1 MNSERGALMGNGGS
15 NIVYAGIGA
24 RETQATIIAMIEK
37 IGAFMAS
44 KGLVLRSGGAEGC
57 SQAFERGC
65 DSVGG
70 EKEIFLPWRGFNGN
84 NSPLYAVSERA
95 MSIASGFNPAWVT
108 LGDSAKKC
116 AARYAHVIMGED
128 LKKPSAF
135 VICYTGGGKQ
145 KGGTGQAL
153 KIAQKY
159 KVPIFDIGVFEDTP
173 DAIKIKLHEFL
184 EQLSMDTAGL
194 EI

>member
-1 MNSERGALMGNGGS
+1 MGNGNES
-15 NIVYAGIGA
+15 IVYTGIGA
-24 RETQATIIAMIEK
+24 REAPAAIIAIVEK
-37 IGAFMAS
+37 IGAFMAT
-44 KGLVLRSGGAEGC
+44 KGYVLRSGGAEGC
-57 SQAFERGC
+57 SVAFERGC
-65 DSVGG
+65 DSAAGK
-70 EKEIFLPWRGFNGN
+70 KEIYLPWRGFNGN

-95 MSIASGFNPAWVT
+95 LSIASAFNPAWVT

-116 AARYAHVIMGED
+116 AARYAHVIMGQD

-159 KVPIFDIGVFEDTP
+159 KVPVFDIGAFEETP
-173 DAIKIKLHEFL
+173 EAIKEKLHEFL
-184 EQLSMDTAGL
+184 ESLSIDPAGL
-194 EI
+194 EV